1 MINAM
6 KTSHLF
12 FCGIALATL
21 AACSSDKAE
30 APKLPTTA
38 APAPVAAP
46 SVASAVQSAAKA
58 PVQTAA
64 KKQTATAKSAA
75 KKAVKKVTPKPA
87 APTKETIRQTE
98 EVISTQTIV
107 S

>member
-1 MINAM
+1 MINTM
-6 KTSHLF
+6 RTSYLF

-30 APKLPTTA
+30 ASKAPTTA
-38 APAPVAAP
+38 PAPAVAPPA
-46 SVASAVQSAAKA
+46 ASAVKSAAKA
-58 PVQTAA
+58 PVQAVV
-64 KKQTATAKSAA
+64 KKQTTTAKSTA
-75 KKAVKKVTPKPA
+75 KKTVKKVTPKPA

-98 EVISTQTIV
+98 EVIGTQTIV

>member
-1 MINAM
+1 MINTM
-6 KTSHLF
+6 KTSYLF
-12 FCGIALATL
+12 ICGVAVVML
-21 AACSSDKAE
+21 AACSSDKPTDAS
-30 APKLPTTA
+30 KTTA
-38 APAPVAAP
+38 APATVAA
-46 SVASAVQSAAKA
+46 AQSAAKA
-58 PVQTAA
+58 PVQAA
-64 KKQTATAKSAA
+64 VKKQTEPVKSAV

>member
-1 MINAM
+1 MINTM
-6 KTSHLF
+6 KTSYLF
-12 FCGIALATL
+12 ICGVAVAML
-21 AACSSDKAE
+21 AACSSDKPADTN
-30 APKLPTTA
+30 KTTA
-38 APAPVAAP
+38 APATVAA
-46 SVASAVQSAAKA
+46 AQSAAKA
-58 PVQTAA
+58 PVQASA
-64 KKQTATAKSAA
+64 KKQTETVKSAA

>member
-46 SVASAVQSAAKA
+46 SVASAAKA
-58 PVQTAA
+58 PVQAA
-64 KKQTATAKSAA
+64 VKKQTATAKSAA